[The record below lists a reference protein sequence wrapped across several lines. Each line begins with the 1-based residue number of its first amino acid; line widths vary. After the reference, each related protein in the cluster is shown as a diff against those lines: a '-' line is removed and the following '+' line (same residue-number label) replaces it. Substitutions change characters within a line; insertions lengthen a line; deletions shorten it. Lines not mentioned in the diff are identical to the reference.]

1 MQDPEYT
8 KDLMCKYR
16 PGGLPYIVYKE
27 EVLSWSPRISM
38 FYDVMSDMEA
48 EMLKAKAYPLV
59 RQMFLKLIFI
69 YYLSIWVLTTLST
82 HCIGHITT
90 GSFMCRETSS
100 YSQSRFCTV
109 NFRPTASNYQLS
121 NLRSDPDSNFD
132 LRGVTQKCYHS
143 ATVTSLTY
151 PLT

>member
-16 PGGLPYIVYKE
+16 AGGLPYIVYKE

-59 RQMFLKLIFI
+59 RQMFLKLILILLFI
-69 YYLSIWVLTTLST
+69 YLGFNVSFNTLY
-82 HCIGHITT
+82 
-90 GSFMCRETSS
+90 RS
-100 YSQSRFCTV
+100 YH
-109 NFRPTASNYQLS
+109 
-121 NLRSDPDSNFD
+121 D
-132 LRGVTQKCYHS
+132 G
-143 ATVTSLTY
+143 
-151 PLT
+151 